1 MSQKLSS
8 YIFLATCI
16 LILSGCKDRHVST
29 MRSAYYWST
38 TWECDSALQTFIHD
52 NEIGRIYLRYF
63 DVVVDDNG
71 DVMPNATIRFASP
84 LPPNVEIVPT
94 VYIVNNCLSKETKN
108 LDQLI
113 LKRVLQ
119 MSETHDVAGV
129 KEIQI
134 DCDWSMS
141 TRKTYFE
148 ILSNL
153 RDSLHDKGLKLSA
166 TIRLHQLSEAPPP
179 VDKGVLM
186 MYNTGDL
193 RKRDHNPILDLD
205 DAAPYLK
212 HLDSYQLPLSTA
224 YPVFSLS
231 VLWRGNHLVGIM
243 HDDDLPMFD
252 GDTLITYEAELETV
266 QEAKNV
272 ISRLKTTAN
281 DETILFEIS
290 KNNMKRINKSHYEKI
305 YNH

>member
-16 LILSGCKDRHVST
+16 LILSGCKDGHMST
-29 MRSAYYWST
+29 IRSAYYWST
-38 TWECDSALQTFIHD
+38 TWESDSTLLSFIHD

-84 LPPNVEIVPT
+84 LPQNVEIVPT
-94 VYIVNNCLSKETKN
+94 VYIVNNCLSKKTKN

-113 LKRVLQ
+113 LRRVLQ

-134 DCDWSMS
+134 DCDWSMR

-148 ILSNL
+148 FLSNL
-153 RDSLHDKGLKLSA
+153 RDSLHAKGLKLSA

-252 GDTLITYEAELETV
+252 GDTLITYEADLATV

>member
-1 MSQKLSS
+1 MSRKLTS
-8 YIFLATCI
+8 YILLTTYI
-16 LILSGCKDRHVST
+16 LLLSGCKDGHMST
-29 MRSAYYWST
+29 IRSAYYWST
-38 TWECDSALQTFIHD
+38 TWESDSTLLSFIQD

-84 LPPNVEIVPT
+84 LPQNVEIVPT
-94 VYIVNNCLSKETKN
+94 VYIVNNCLSKKTKN

-113 LKRVLQ
+113 LRRVLQ

-134 DCDWSMS
+134 DCDWSMR

-148 ILSNL
+148 FLSNL

-179 VDKGVLM
+179 VDRGVLM

-193 RKRDHNPILDLD
+193 RKRDHNPILDMD

-212 HLDSYQLPLSTA
+212 HLDSYSLPLSTA
-224 YPVFSLS
+224 YPVFSMS

-252 GDTLITYEAELETV
+252 GDTLINYEADLATV
-266 QEAKNV
+266 QEAKNA

>member
-8 YIFLATCI
+8 YIFLVTCI
-16 LILSGCKDRHVST
+16 LILSGCKDSHVST

-38 TWECDSALQTFIHD
+38 TWESDSALQTFIHD

-71 DVMPNATIRFASP
+71 DVMPNATIKFASP

-94 VYIVNNCLSKETKN
+94 VYIVNNCLPKETKN

-148 ILSNL
+148 MLSNL

-272 ISRLKTTAN
+272 ISRLKMTAN